1 MFPSCYCVSDCIVVI
16 VGDDTAVTT
25 GNSCHSVILEHERK
39 RNGTCAAGSFSLSIL
54 ISTRFAEM
62 ERQRAQSRSFFLCLV
77 SNPLFE
83 WVIPFVPIRHNRTR
97 RGPSWQQLRGSSSG
111 ITAGICGTF
120 QLRAR
125 AISLRISCLSCN
137 RDSLLLL
144 LLLVLRCCCSA
155 AVDLRTLFT
164 DHPRFL
170 QSMHNSSAACRHL
183 RLLMPQ
189 SLFCCSFSN
198 LRERSFPFLIKRR
211 RRK

>member
-1 MFPSCYCVSDCIVVI
+1 M
-16 VGDDTAVTT
+16 
-25 GNSCHSVILEHERK
+25 
-39 RNGTCAAGSFSLSIL
+39 
-54 ISTRFAEM
+54 
-62 ERQRAQSRSFFLCLV
+62 
-77 SNPLFE
+77 
-83 WVIPFVPIRHNRTR
+83 PIRHNRTR

-198 LRERSFPFLIKRR
+198 LRERSFPFLINGEEENK
-211 RRK
+211 KPLDLECCSFLFFFFFLFFF